1 MGQAKKRREH
11 VQALVDAVQRFLV
24 NSSWPSRNFGSE
36 DLKQLSEALGDFRQG
51 ESALTEKPS
60 LTLGSGAPATEAPS
74 FKFTCPHCDAE
85 DPSYGWHLNAGDTGP
100 FALTY
105 VTCFCGECRAILSVS
120 ITSFMPSK
128 EIAEALMKQFQ
139 NRLAGQPGPQK
150 PS

>member
-11 VQALVDAVQRFLV
+11 VQALVDAVEEFLKNQAPLV
-24 NSSWPSRNFGSE
+24 GRE
-36 DLKQLSEALGDFRQG
+36 LQLAGALEEFRRGDPAP
-51 ESALTEKPS
+51 ALAEKPS
-60 LTLGSGAPATEAPS
+60 LVLGSGAPATEGPS